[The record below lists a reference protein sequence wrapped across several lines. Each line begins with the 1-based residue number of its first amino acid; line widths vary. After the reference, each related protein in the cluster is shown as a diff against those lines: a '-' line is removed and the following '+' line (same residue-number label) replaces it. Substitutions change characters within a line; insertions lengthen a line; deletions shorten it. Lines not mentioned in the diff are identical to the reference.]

1 MGEADNNTSFMKKN
15 EKAIYWIAIIFGAVS
30 LLVYGLVGIV
40 AIILGYWVYKQK
52 TYKTYGIIAIVLGVA
67 GLALFLI

>member
-1 MGEADNNTSFMKKN
+1 MVEVDNNKSFMKRN
-15 EKAIYWIAIIFGAVS
+15 EKTISWIAIIIGAVS

-52 TYKTYGIIAIVLGVA
+52 TYKTYGIIAMVLGVA
-67 GLALFLI
+67 GIVLTLI